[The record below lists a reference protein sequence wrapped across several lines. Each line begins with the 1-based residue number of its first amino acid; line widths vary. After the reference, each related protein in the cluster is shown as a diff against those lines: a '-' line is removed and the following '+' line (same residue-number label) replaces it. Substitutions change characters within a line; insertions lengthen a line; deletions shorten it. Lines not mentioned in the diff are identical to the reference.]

1 LKLASLILLSLPAFA
16 GETIVL
22 ASGSTLRVDRHE
34 VRGAVVCLFLGTGEI
49 EVSAVSVAEIVVDPP
64 TPAQIEQPKLEQ
76 PRIPA
81 PAAVTQPLP
90 DRSPKAL
97 VRQAAEKNGLP
108 PAFVESVAR
117 VESGLKVD
125 AVSPKGAVG
134 VMQLMPSTAA
144 ALHADP
150 TDPEQNIAAGAA
162 LLRDLLSKYDGDVI
176 KALSAYNAGPGAV
189 DRYRGVPPYA
199 ETHQYVRKVIADYQR
214 SSDH

>member
-1 LKLASLILLSLPAFA
+1 M
-16 GETIVL
+16 
-22 ASGSTLRVDRHE
+22 
-34 VRGAVVCLFLGTGEI
+34 CLFVGTGEI
-49 EVSAVSVAEIVVDPP
+49 EVPAVSVAEIVVDPP
-64 TPAQIEQPKLEQ
+64 APPQIELPKVEQ
-76 PRIPA
+76 PRIVA
-81 PAAVTQPLP
+81 PAAVPQPLP

-97 VRQAAEKNGLP
+97 VRQAAERNGLP

-125 AVSPKGAVG
+125 VVSPKGAVG

-199 ETHQYVRKVIADYQR
+199 ETQQYVRKVIADYQR